1 MQSELKSFMAE
12 RVKLQIATCRDGAE
26 AALVRAMLEGHGIH
40 AHVAGEH
47 HASMLGGLGGV
58 LVPLHVWVD
67 AEDAEPAAELIRAM
81 REDEVDVEPGEVDPE
96 VDDELDAAADPRE
109 AIDARR
115 KTGIVLLLSCVVT
128 LGTGHVYA
136 GAWVRGLVLAAIE
149 IYGFSVVG
157 QDAQLGFA
165 LIAGAVV
172 VDAVGAT
179 LRVRRLRERVPRA
192 RLLS

>member
-1 MQSELKSFMAE
+1 MAQP
-12 RVKLQIATCRDGAE
+12 VKLRIATCRDGAE

-58 LVPLHVWVD
+58 MIPLHVWVD
-67 AEDAEPAAELIRAM
+67 AEDAEPAAELIRSM
-81 REDEVDVEPGEVDPE
+81 REDEVEAEPGEVDHEVDPE
-96 VDDELDAAADPRE
+96 IDDELDAAEDPRE

-128 LGTGHVYA
+128 LGTGHMYA
-136 GAWVRGLVLAAIE
+136 GAWLRGLALAAVE
-149 IYGFSVVG
+149 VYGFTVVSG
-157 QDAQLGFA
+157 EPRLGFA

-172 VDAVGAT
+172 VDAIGAT
-179 LRVRRLRERVPRA
+179 IRVRQGRERVPQA